1 MLKKKIRLN
10 SMTSFYI
17 AWVMM
22 VIHICIANSNM
33 QAYSLSL
40 FSYIAMLFFGIKI
53 VTYKKYTLN
62 EIFLMIMLMLWGY
75 LASKSADDM
84 RVLWFAIV
92 LVASKG
98 IDFNKVV
105 KYNFITMLICC
116 IIFIL
121 CFIFGVSDEI
131 IMQTT
136 RGIRHSFGMGHP
148 NMFSAYYIILVIQYI
163 YLKFD
168 NLKIRELVVFMLFS
182 LLVYYFTKS
191 ITGLFTIILVLSIVF
206 ILRFI
211 SLKIFNSKIIVLIL
225 ISGIILFTIIPMIYN
240 SSFIILDKMM
250 TGRLRQAN
258 YYYIKYGISFFGSN
272 INADLLNIYTD
283 NILDMGYA
291 KMLINNGVLY
301 YLCVV
306 IGYVVSMVKAYRN
319 YKYNMI
325 ALMSC
330 FIIYMFTENVATYIF
345 MNVTMLLFSDILYK
359 NNGIL
364 E

>member
-182 LLVYYFTKS
+182 LV
-191 ITGLFTIILVLSIVF
+191 
-206 ILRFI
+206 
-211 SLKIFNSKIIVLIL
+211 
-225 ISGIILFTIIPMIYN
+225 
-240 SSFIILDKMM
+240 
-250 TGRLRQAN
+250 
-258 YYYIKYGISFFGSN
+258 
-272 INADLLNIYTD
+272 
-283 NILDMGYA
+283 
-291 KMLINNGVLY
+291 
-301 YLCVV
+301 
-306 IGYVVSMVKAYRN
+306 
-319 YKYNMI
+319 
-325 ALMSC
+325 
-330 FIIYMFTENVATYIF
+330 
-345 MNVTMLLFSDILYK
+345 
-359 NNGIL
+359 
-364 E
+364 

>member
-1 MLKKKIRLN
+1 
-10 SMTSFYI
+10 
-17 AWVMM
+17 
-22 VIHICIANSNM
+22 
-33 QAYSLSL
+33 
-40 FSYIAMLFFGIKI
+40 
-53 VTYKKYTLN
+53 
-62 EIFLMIMLMLWGY
+62 
-75 LASKSADDM
+75 
-84 RVLWFAIV
+84 
-92 LVASKG
+92 
-98 IDFNKVV
+98 
-105 KYNFITMLICC
+105 
-116 IIFIL
+116 
-121 CFIFGVSDEI
+121 
-131 IMQTT
+131 
-136 RGIRHSFGMGHP
+136 
-148 NMFSAYYIILVIQYI
+148 
-163 YLKFD
+163 
-168 NLKIRELVVFMLFS
+168 
-182 LLVYYFTKS
+182 
-191 ITGLFTIILVLSIVF
+191 
-206 ILRFI
+206 
-211 SLKIFNSKIIVLIL
+211 
-225 ISGIILFTIIPMIYN
+225 MIYN